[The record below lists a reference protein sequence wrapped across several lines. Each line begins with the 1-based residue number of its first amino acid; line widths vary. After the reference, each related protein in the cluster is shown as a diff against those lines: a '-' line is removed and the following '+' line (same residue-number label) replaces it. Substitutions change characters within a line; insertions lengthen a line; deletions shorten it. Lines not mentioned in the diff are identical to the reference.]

1 MSTVLFQQYEVDELA
16 DLLRE
21 LRIILET
28 EGLLDEQLEIEILS
42 AQALLGDI
50 DE

>member
-1 MSTVLFQQYEVDELA
+1 MSTVLFQQYDVDELA

-21 LRIILET
+21 LRRILET